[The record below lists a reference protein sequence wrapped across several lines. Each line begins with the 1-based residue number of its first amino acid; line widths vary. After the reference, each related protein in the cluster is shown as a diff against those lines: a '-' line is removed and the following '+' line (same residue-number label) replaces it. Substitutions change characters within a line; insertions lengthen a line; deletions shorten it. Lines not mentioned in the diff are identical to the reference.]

1 MDIPPEVTRQYIQEL
16 QALRNQRLDFVLSQ
30 GVGLEDLI
38 ADIMNSLEVFY
49 VIQRFRKEHEDVDT
63 RGNNPESDENT

>member
-1 MDIPPEVTRQYIQEL
+1 MDISAEQSRQYIQEL
-16 QALRNQRLDFVLSQ
+16 QALRKQRLDLVLSG

-49 VIQRFRKEHEDVDT
+49 VIHRSRMDSTGE
-63 RGNNPESDENT
+63 